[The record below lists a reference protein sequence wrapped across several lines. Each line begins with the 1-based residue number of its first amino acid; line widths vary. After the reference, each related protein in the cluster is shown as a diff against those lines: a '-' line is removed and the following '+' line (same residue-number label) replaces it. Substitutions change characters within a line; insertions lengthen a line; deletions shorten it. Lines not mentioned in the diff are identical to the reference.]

1 MNGVRTTAH
10 GRDAGFTMIE
20 VMVSLAI
27 FAIGMLGISSMQ
39 LMGLRAN
46 VYTDQYSTA
55 TRLAMEMLE
64 RVNNYAL
71 NSLNFDNGAFQL
83 PGIALA
89 GWQDKITAELGDDAS
104 GTTGIAYNP
113 VTRLNTVTVAV
124 QWTGDHQ
131 VAFTSR
137 IAQ

>member
-1 MNGVRTTAH
+1 MGH

-104 GTTGIAYNP
+104 GTTGIAYDA

>member
-1 MNGVRTTAH
+1 
-10 GRDAGFTMIE
+10 MIE

-71 NSLNFDNGAFQL
+71 NPLNFNNGAFQL
-83 PGIALA
+83 PAIALA
-89 GWQDKITAELGDDAS
+89 GWEDKVTAELGTDAS
-104 GTTGIAYNP
+104 GTTAIAYDAVN
-113 VTRLNTVTVAV
+113 RLNTVTVAV

-131 VAFTSR
+131 IAFTSR

>member
-1 MNGVRTTAH
+1 MNGVRTK
-10 GRDAGFTMIE
+10 GRRRDAGFTMIE

-27 FAIGMLGISSMQ
+27 FAIGMLGISGMQ
-39 LMGLRAN
+39 LMGLRSN

-55 TRLAMEMLE
+55 TRLATEMLE

-71 NSLNFDNGAFQL
+71 NPLNFDNGAFQL

-89 GWQDKITAELGDDAS
+89 DWQVKINDELGNDAS
-104 GTTGIAYNP
+104 GTTNIVYNA
-113 VTRLNTVTVAV
+113 VSRLNTVTVAV

-131 VAFTSR
+131 IAFTSR

>member
-1 MNGVRTTAH
+1 MNGVRTTGH

-39 LMGLRAN
+39 LMGLRSN
-46 VYTDQYSTA
+46 VYTDQYGTA

-64 RVNNYAL
+64 RVDNYAL
-71 NSLNFDNGAFQL
+71 TLDNFDNGAFQL
-83 PGIALA
+83 PAIALTD
-89 GWQDKITAELGDDAS
+89 WQAKINNELGNDAS
-104 GTTGIAYNP
+104 GTTDIIYNA

-124 QWTGDHQ
+124 QWAGDHQ
-131 VAFTSR
+131 VTFTSR
-137 IAQ
+137 LAQ

>member
-1 MNGVRTTAH
+1 MDCDREY
-10 GRDAGFTMIE
+10 GFTLIE
-20 VMVSLAI
+20 VMISLSI
-27 FAIGMLGISSMQ
+27 FAIGILGISSMQ
-39 LMGLRAN
+39 LMGLRGN

-55 TRLAMEMLE
+55 TRLGMEMFE

-71 NSLNFDNGAFQL
+71 NPLNFNNGAFVL

-89 GWQDKITAELGDDAS
+89 GWQDEIATELGGDAS
-104 GTTGIAYNP
+104 GTTDIAYNAA
-113 VTRLNTVTVAV
+113 TRLNTVTVAV

-131 VAFTSR
+131 VTFSSR

>member
-1 MNGVRTTAH
+1 MNGVRTTGH

-27 FAIGMLGISSMQ
+27 FAIGMLGISGMQ
-39 LMGLRAN
+39 LMGLRSN

-55 TRLAMEMLE
+55 TRLATEMLE

-71 NSLNFDNGAFQL
+71 NPLNFDNGAFQL
-83 PGIALA
+83 PGIALV

-104 GTTGIAYNP
+104 GTTDIAYSA

>member
-1 MNGVRTTAH
+1 
-10 GRDAGFTMIE
+10 MIE

>member
-1 MNGVRTTAH
+1 MEREREN
-10 GRDAGFTMIE
+10 GFTLIE
-20 VMVSLAI
+20 VMISLAI
-27 FAIGMLGISSMQ
+27 FAIGILGISGMQ
-39 LMGLRAN
+39 LMGLRGN

-55 TRLAMEMLE
+55 TRLGMEMFE

-71 NSLNFDNGAFQL
+71 NPLNFKNGAFEL
-83 PGIALA
+83 PAIALA
-89 GWQDKITAELGDDAS
+89 SWQTEIAAELGGDAS
-104 GTTGIAYNP
+104 GTTDIAYND

-131 VAFTSR
+131 VTFSSR